1 MASNIR
7 EFSLALRKDAA
18 EWAPGEV
25 SRVHRAAHMEV
36 ARRTIMASPV
46 DTARFKN
53 NWQSGVRGAPAG
65 EIERLDASGAAAIS
79 ATADVVAGVKEPTV
93 SYLVNNLPYSEA
105 LAEGHSPQAP
115 PGWFDAIIN
124 GVSVWLGSQ

>member
-7 EFSLALRKDAA
+7 AFDLALRKDAA
-18 EWAPGEV
+18 EWAPDEV

-36 ARRTIMASPV
+36 ASRTILASPV

-53 NWQSGVRGAPAG
+53 NWQSGIGGAPAG

-93 SYLVNNLPYSEA
+93 SYLVNNLPYAES

-115 PGWFDAIIN
+115 PGWFDAIIH
-124 GVSVWLGSQ
+124 GVSVGISGQ